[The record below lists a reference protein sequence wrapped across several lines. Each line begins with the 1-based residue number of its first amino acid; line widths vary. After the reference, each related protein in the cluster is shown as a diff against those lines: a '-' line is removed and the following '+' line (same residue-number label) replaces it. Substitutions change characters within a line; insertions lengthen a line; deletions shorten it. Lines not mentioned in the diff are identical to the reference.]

1 MRCRSNEHVRLR
13 PYWIWLADR
22 SSATRELPNL
32 VILANRRRRKE
43 TRGFQ
48 AGRSS
53 FDPTLGT
60 GLCFFY
66 LGWFASTLR
75 VLQILEETGCCHRV
89 GCVWGKPSKDLFLR
103 ESLKLNI
110 LRDFCE
116 NLNRADLIFIQWL
129 RSFDNTMAAGRT
141 LKMLLVLPL
150 VCSSHVLTWPTL
162 KICFFYVPCRCLTKW
177 S

>member
-1 MRCRSNEHVRLR
+1 MWRQRVERYHLSGVRFKPVCYQTCQSNLPRCV
-13 PYWIWLADR
+13 AV
-22 SSATRELPNL
+22 ATSMFGSGRIGFDWPTGAERRGTNRELPNL
-32 VILANRRRRKE
+32 VILVNHRRRKE

-75 VLQILEETGCCHRV
+75 VLQVLEETGCCHRV

-103 ESLKLNI
+103 EILKLNI

-116 NLNRADLIFIQWL
+116 N
-129 RSFDNTMAAGRT
+129 
-141 LKMLLVLPL
+141 
-150 VCSSHVLTWPTL
+150 
-162 KICFFYVPCRCLTKW
+162 
-177 S
+177 